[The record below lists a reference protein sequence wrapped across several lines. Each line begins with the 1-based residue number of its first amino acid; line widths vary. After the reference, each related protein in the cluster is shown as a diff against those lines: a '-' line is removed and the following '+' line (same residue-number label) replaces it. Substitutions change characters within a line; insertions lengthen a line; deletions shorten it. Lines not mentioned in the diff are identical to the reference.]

1 MKRIVTMTAAA
12 VLLGY
17 ISAGCATDSSVP
29 SADGEW
35 VTLLDGEDGLEQWNQ
50 LGDAN
55 WRAEDG
61 AVMADAKTGT
71 PAGFLVSP
79 RAYDNFELQVEFWAS
94 DDANSGIYMRCAD
107 PQKMSDVTCY
117 EANIFDQRPEA
128 AYGTGAIVHH
138 AAVDPMPKAGGKW
151 NTMDIVA
158 DGPRLTVKLDGVQ
171 TATASDSSLASGP
184 IALQYAAGVVKFRKV
199 RIREIGE
206 QQK

>member
-1 MKRIVTMTAAA
+1 MNRIVTITAT
-12 VLLGY
+12 VLCLGL
-17 ISAGCATDSSVP
+17 STTGCTKDSNVP
-29 SADGEW
+29 SNSEEW
-35 VTLLDGEDGLEQWNQ
+35 VTLLDGEKGLDQWNR

-61 AVMADAKTGT
+61 AVVADAKTGT

-79 RAYDNFELQVEFWAS
+79 RSYANFELQVEFWAS

-107 PQKMSDVTCY
+107 AEKLSDVTCY

-151 NTMDIVA
+151 STMDITA
-158 DGPRLTVKLDGVQ
+158 DGARLTVKLDGVQ
-171 TATASDSSLASGP
+171 TATATDSSLASGP
-184 IALQYAAGVVKFRKV
+184 FALQYAAGVMKFRKV
-199 RIREIGE
+199 RIREIKVAGS
-206 QQK
+206 